1 MQHVPADK
9 SRRDVRARGGSLKF
23 YVSSGVYVD
32 QTAIAALWA
41 GFKAFPGLARFQR
54 TLVDFLSWSVEDFCA
69 GALDCN
75 CELCAMPSMAMFNVH
90 FSFPDRR
97 HSI

>member
-54 TLVDFLSWSVEDFCA
+54 NAGGLLVLVGGGFLRR
-69 GALDCN
+69 GARLQ
-75 CELCAMPSMAMFNVH
+75 L
-90 FSFPDRR
+90 
-97 HSI
+97 